1 MTTIEQSFF
10 VEAQLMSDRSRTDQF
25 LQLPN
30 GRYRRLAVESEYLHR
45 LQRTHFL
52 LFDVLPLIGSI
63 VAVALLLYRPITP
76 LDISLFFTMWLLT
89 GIGITAGYH
98 RLFAHRSYRTTTAV
112 SVLLVILGSMSGR
125 GSMISWAAMHRR
137 HHEVADKPG
146 DMHSPNLHGTCLR
159 QRLLGFLHSHY
170 SWMLKHDYP
179 NVAHYAPDLLRDK
192 ALVWASRHYMTWV
205 TLGLLIPTAIGGI
218 VSASWWGA
226 LTGFLWGAVVRMFVV
241 EQSMSALNSFLH
253 MIGSQPFKLDENSRN
268 NRLLGVLVWGEG
280 WHNNH
285 HAFPYSAS
293 FALKPY
299 AFDLGYWFIR
309 LLSALGLAWDVRVP
323 TKEQIKSK
331 IEKLEMHRRASPC
344 GAVLETDASSETL

>member
-1 MTTIEQSFF
+1 MI
-10 VEAQLMSDRSRTDQF
+10 DRSRKDLF

-30 GRYRRLAVESEYLHR
+30 GQYRRLAVESEYLHR
-45 LQRTHFL
+45 IQRMHFF
-52 LFDVLPLIGSI
+52 LFDVLPLIASV
-63 VAVALLLYRPITP
+63 VALALLLYRPITA
-76 LDISLFFTMWLLT
+76 LDVVLFLLMWLLT

-98 RLFAHRSYRTTTAV
+98 RLFAHRSYRTTPGV
-112 SVLLVILGSMSGR
+112 SVLLTILGSMSGR

-146 DMHSPNLHGTCLR
+146 DMHSPNLHGTGFW
-159 QRLLGFLHSHY
+159 QRLHGFLHSHY

-192 ALVWASRHYMTWV
+192 ALVWASRRYMTWV
-205 TLGLLIPTAIGGI
+205 VLGLLIPTAIGGI

-226 LTGFLWGAVVRMFVV
+226 LTGFLWGGAVRMFVV

-268 NRLLGVLVWGEG
+268 NPLLGVLVWGEG

-309 LLSALGLAWDVRVP
+309 LLSVLGLAWDVRVP
-323 TKEQIKSK
+323 SKEQIRSK
-331 IEKLEMHRRASPC
+331 IEKLNTRQGASTPGGAMSEASP
-344 GAVLETDASSETL
+344 